1 MKRRNTRQVVLP
13 LIAAFIF
20 GSTFVAQS
28 LSANVVGFFTFGY
41 MRSIVAVVG
50 LSAIIAIMERRQ
62 GTAMHKS
69 ETKQHTQRSLL
80 LKVGLAAGTLICAAN
95 SMQQYALRTTTTAK
109 AGFIT
114 TLYIIIV
121 PLLGLLLG
129 KRVRPVL
136 WLGVASA
143 LGGLYFLCF
152 HSEGGFHLVRADA
165 LLLLSSLCFSVHIH
179 VVDSFADRLDM
190 LRLCRM
196 QAIVMGTESFLGAM
210 IFDGFQREQIIVC
223 LPYIIYAGF
232 LSAAIANLLQLLAQK
247 DGDPTVVSLML
258 SMEALFAAICG
269 AIVLHEHLS
278 GREYI
283 GCALMLLAILL
294 VQLPEKK
301 SAAARD

>member
-1 MKRRNTRQVVLP
+1 MKPRNAKQVVLP

-41 MRSIVAVVG
+41 ARSIVAVAG
-50 LSAIIAIMERRQ
+50 LSIIIAVMDRRQ
-62 GTAMHKS
+62 SAPQQSVPERK
-69 ETKQHTQRSLL
+69 KQHALL
-80 LKVGLAAGTLICAAN
+80 LKVGLLAGTLIAAAN
-95 SMQQYALRTTTTAK
+95 SMQQYALRTTTAAK

-114 TLYIIIV
+114 TLYIVIV
-121 PLLGLLLG
+121 PLLGVMLG
-129 KRVRPVL
+129 KRVRPLL
-136 WLGVASA
+136 WVGVASA

-152 HSEGGFHLVRADA
+152 HGGGGFHLVRADA

-196 QAIVMGTESFLGAM
+196 QAAVMGLESFIGAM
-210 IFDGFQREQIIVC
+210 IIDGFQYEQIAQC

-232 LSAAIANLLQLLAQK
+232 FSAAIANLLQLLAQK

-269 AIVLHEHLS
+269 AIVLHEHLN

-283 GCALMLLAILL
+283 GCALMLLAIVL

-301 SAAARD
+301 SASVRD

>member
-41 MRSIVAVVG
+41 MRSIVAVAG

-62 GTAMHKS
+62 STPQVS
-69 ETKQHTQRSLL
+69 EAEKRAQRSLL
-80 LKVGLAAGTLICAAN
+80 IKVGLAAGTLICAAN

-114 TLYIIIV
+114 TLYIVIV

-143 LGGLYFLCF
+143 MGGLYFLCF
-152 HSEGGFHLVRADA
+152 HSEGGFHLVRSDA

-269 AIVLHEHLS
+269 AVILHEHLS